1 MYALRSLIGV
11 LTGILYLLLG
21 WRLTEIVWEPTYLFG
36 LFTQST
42 LRLALIVAIYLAFYY
57 FTVGGRMFRF
67 LWGALVHGS
76 AHIFAALWLADRA
89 NQWCGLTTPESL
101 TTWMVALCRLSVLYM
116 GGHLIGS
123 FIMGLYLLVSL
134 NLWRHHHNE
143 AFSSLRIKN
152 FKNFLR
158 IRINPDG
165 SLEVFPIGVPSLNK
179 QPILIE
185 GPVTIV
191 PA

>member
-1 MYALRSLIGV
+1 M
-11 LTGILYLLLG
+11 
-21 WRLTEIVWEPTYLFG
+21 
-36 LFTQST
+36 
-42 LRLALIVAIYLAFYY
+42 
-57 FTVGGRMFRF
+57 
-67 LWGALVHGS
+67 VHGT
-76 AHIFAALWLADRA
+76 AHIFTALWLAAFA
-89 NQWCGLTTPESL
+89 NRWCDLTTPENL
-101 TTWMVALCRLSVLYM
+101 TNWKIALCRVAVLYI

-165 SLEVFPIGVPSLNK
+165 SLEIFPIGVPRLNK
-179 QPILIE
+179 PPILIE
-185 GPVTIV
+185 GPIRINPV
-191 PA
+191 